1 MMRVLGRGSWVLL
14 VLLACAAPAAAQW
27 LPEEPVSVA
36 GGRVVLGGEVTAT
49 VGEEDPGFFNYTSYE
64 FSALRNFRMALS
76 AELRATEHVQ
86 VLGEMRFDQ
95 GRVLEMYG
103 LFLRI
108 RPWPARR
115 FDIQAG
121 RIPPTFGAM
130 TRTAYGSGNFLIGQ
144 PLAYQYLL
152 SLRSDA
158 LPVST
163 DDLLRMRG
171 RGWLSNF
178 PIGNLAAAPGLPMVN
193 TSRWDTGVQVHGVAG
208 KLEWTGA
215 VTAGSLSDPRFRDNN
230 SGRQVAGRLVA
241 RPTPALTF
249 GASAS
254 RGAWLNR
261 TIDAAVA
268 GEDSGDHTR
277 QLAFG
282 GDAEFSAGPLLIR
295 AEAIRSTWTLP
306 ATSTTLWPEPLIATS
321 MLIEGRYKIAPGLY
335 VATRADRIDFSRIAG
350 RDGPRTWEARTWRME
365 AGAGYSVTRNIQVK
379 ASWQHNDRDGGR
391 VRQDSLISG
400 QVLYWF

>member
-1 MMRVLGRGSWVLL
+1 MQLFLLPFVLL
-14 VLLACAAPAAAQW
+14 SVLAFAAPAAAQG
-27 LPEEPVSVA
+27 LPEQPLSIA

-49 VGEEDPGFFNYTSYE
+49 IGEVDPGFFNYTSYE
-64 FSALRNFRMALS
+64 FSALRNFRVGLS
-76 AELRATEHVQ
+76 AELRVSERLQ

-95 GRVLEMYG
+95 GRVLEAYG

-130 TRTAYGSGNFLIGQ
+130 TRTAYGSSNILIGQ

-152 SLRSDA
+152 SIRPDA
-158 LPVST
+158 LPATT

-171 RGWLSNF
+171 RGWLSSF
-178 PIGNLAAAPGLPMVN
+178 PIGNTVEAPGLPMVN
-193 TSRWDTGVQVHGVAG
+193 TSRWDTGVQAHGVAG

-230 SGRQVAGRLVA
+230 SRRQVAGRLVA
-241 RPTPALTF
+241 RPTAALTF

-254 RGAWLNR
+254 RAAWLNH
-261 TIDAAVA
+261 TIDATLA
-268 GEDSGDHTR
+268 GEGSGDDTR

-282 GDAEFSAGPLLIR
+282 GDAEFSAGPFLIR
-295 AEAIRSTWTLP
+295 GEAIRSTWTMP
-306 ATSTTLWPEPLIATS
+306 PIATLDLPEPLVATS
-321 MLIEGRYKIAPGLY
+321 MLLEGRYKIAPGLY
-335 VATRADRIDFSRIAG
+335 VAARGDRIDFSRITGRAG
-350 RDGPRTWEARTWRME
+350 PWTWEARTWRIE

-379 ASWQHNDRDGGR
+379 ASWQRNDRDGGR
-391 VRQDSLISG
+391 VRRDSLLTG